1 MKGKLMPYE
10 AIIGLEVHAQ
20 LLTKS
25 KIFCNCSTKFGAQP
39 NSHVCPVCMGMP
51 GILPVLNKKVV
62 EFALKMAL
70 ATHCRINFY
79 SVFAR
84 KNYFYPDLPKGYQ
97 ISQYEHPLA
106 EDGWVEIEVNG
117 QKKQIGILRIHMEED
132 AGKLMHD
139 PHKPISYVDFNRT
152 GVPLIEIVSKPDIRT
167 PEEGVAYLK
176 KLRSILR
183 YLEICD
189 GNMEEGSFRCDA
201 NISLRL
207 ANAEKFGVRTE
218 LKNMNSFKHVQRAL
232 AYEIERQRSILE
244 QGGSVI
250 QETRLWDENRG
261 ITRSMRGKEEAHDYR
276 YFPDPDLMP
285 VVIDKKWIEEIEKT
299 LPELPD
305 VKKERFK
312 QVYGLP
318 EYDAEVLTSEKELA
332 EYFERVVKWGS
343 DAKLASNW
351 LMSEVLRKLNQQK
364 QEITACPITPK
375 DLAELLQLIQ
385 KGTIS
390 GKIAKV
396 VFEEMYSSG
405 KPASQIVREKGL
417 VQITDQAVLEKIAQK
432 IIESY
437 PKEVEQYKAGK
448 EKLLGFFVGQ
458 MMKQTKGKANPQ
470 LVNKI
475 FKKLL
480 QK

>member
-1 MKGKLMPYE
+1 MRSKSMFYE

-51 GILPVLNKKVV
+51 GVLPVLNKKVV

-244 QGGSVI
+244 QGGNVI

>member
-1 MKGKLMPYE
+1 MPYE
-10 AIIGLEVHAQ
+10 VVIGLEVHAQ
-20 LLTKS
+20 LLTES
-25 KIFCNCSTKFGAQP
+25 KIFCSCSTKFGALP

-51 GILPVLNKKVV
+51 GVLPVLNKKVV

-70 ATHCRINFY
+70 ATHCRINSY

-106 EDGWVEIEVNG
+106 KDGWVEIEVTG
-117 QKKQIGILRIHMEED
+117 QKKQIGIVRIHIEED
-132 AGKLMHD
+132 AGKLIHD
-139 PHKPISYVDFNRT
+139 LHKPISYVDFNRT

-183 YLEICD
+183 YLGICD

-201 NISLRL
+201 NISLRPIES
-207 ANAEKFGVRTE
+207 EKFGVRTE

-232 AYEIERQRSILE
+232 TYEIERQRSILE
-244 QGGSVI
+244 QGGSII
-250 QETRLWDENRG
+250 QETRLWDETKN

-285 VVIDKKWIEEIEKT
+285 VVIDKNWIEKIEKT

-305 VKKERFK
+305 VKKQRFV
-312 QVYGLP
+312 QEYRLP

-332 EYFERVVKWGS
+332 EYFEQVVKYGS

-351 LMSEVLRKLNQQK
+351 MMSEVLRKLNQEK
-364 QEITACPITPK
+364 REITACPITPK

-390 GKIAKV
+390 GKIAKI

-405 KPASQIVREKGL
+405 KPASQIVREKSL
-417 VQITDQAVLEKIAQK
+417 IQITDQAVLEKIAQK

-475 FKKLL
+475 FKELL